1 MKTNNFIVYLEQD
14 EDGVY
19 IGSIPSIPSCYA
31 QGATQEELLKNLK
44 EVLILC
50 LRNVDK
56 AYLKTTKFIGIQD
69 LELSHA

>member
-1 MKTNNFIVYLEQD
+1 MRTNNFVVYLEQD
-14 EDGVY
+14 EDGMY
-19 IGSIPSIPSCYA
+19 IGSIPSVPSCYA
-31 QGATQEELLKNLK
+31 QGETQEELFKNLK